1 MDRPKDKMER
11 LARRCLQVLVRAS
24 MCVGCTQVAMT
35 ELGMAW
41 ETCEQVETL
50 PIDDLKRQIERKET
64 IGLLQFWFGDA
75 EYRGRQR
82 QLR

>member
-1 MDRPKDKMER
+1 M
-11 LARRCLQVLVRAS
+11 
-24 MCVGCTQVAMT
+24 AMT

-41 ETCEQVETL
+41 ETCEEVETL

>member
-1 MDRPKDKMER
+1 MY
-11 LARRCLQVLVRAS
+11 
-24 MCVGCTQVAMT
+24 VGWTQAAMT
-35 ELGMAW
+35 ELGIAW
-41 ETCEQVETL
+41 EACEEVETL

-64 IGLLQFWFGDA
+64 IGLLQFWFGNA